1 MPVYQYTKVCIKMS
15 EEVIAVKRS
24 LRRKEPQ
31 GPGSLARRMLEFLGI
46 TRAYVRSIGTQE
58 EGIVRMNLPLDYSNW
73 KPIEAALLE
82 AERQKAKAIT
92 QVRRCQIV

>member
-1 MPVYQYTKVCIKMS
+1 MS

-24 LRRKEPQ
+24 LKRKEPQ
-31 GPGSLARRMLEFLGI
+31 RPGSLARKMLELLGI

-58 EGIVRMNLPLDYSNW
+58 EDIVRVNLPLDYSDW

-82 AERQKAKAIT
+82 AEHQKAKAIA
-92 QVRRCQIV
+92 QIRRHQIL